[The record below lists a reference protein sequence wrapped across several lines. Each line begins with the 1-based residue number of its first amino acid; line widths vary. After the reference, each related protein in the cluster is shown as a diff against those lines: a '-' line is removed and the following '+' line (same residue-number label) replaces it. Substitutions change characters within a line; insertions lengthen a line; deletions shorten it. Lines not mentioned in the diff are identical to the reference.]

1 MTHEQMVREFMEK
14 NHQAYEKEPTA
25 EIPDHVKVLRL
36 RLIAEEFG
44 ELAAAIHTRDLE
56 LIADALADLEYVVV
70 GTAVA
75 YGIPHEKVF
84 CEVHRSNMT
93 KPALDQHNKGGKV
106 VKDGYSPANIRDILR
121 QPLLPGV
128 LP

>member
-1 MTHEQMVREFMEK
+1 MTHEQMIREFMQK
-14 NHQAYEKEPTA
+14 NHQAFQTEPTT

-44 ELAAAIHTRDLE
+44 ELATAIHTGDLV

-70 GTAVA
+70 GTAIA
-75 YGIPHEKVF
+75 YGIPHERVF
-84 CEVHRSNMT
+84 QEVHRSNMT

-106 VKDGYSPANIRDILR
+106 VKEGYSPANIRDILH

-128 LP
+128 AP